1 MGNTNTRVYFISVV
15 QKFQITIKER
25 TKLKS
30 KIQED

>member
-1 MGNTNTRVYFISVV
+1 MGHVFTLSQTSVV